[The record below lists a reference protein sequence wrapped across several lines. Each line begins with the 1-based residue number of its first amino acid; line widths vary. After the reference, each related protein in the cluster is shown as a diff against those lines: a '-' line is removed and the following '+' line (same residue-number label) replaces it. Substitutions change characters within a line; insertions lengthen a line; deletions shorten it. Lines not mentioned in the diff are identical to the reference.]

1 MVYDCFSFSLSTEQ
15 PNDILCVTASID
27 PPIHNI
33 ASGSDL
39 TFYCL
44 ISSNGVF
51 SDIKINI
58 THDSENGD
66 ERMLEPILDIETVTS
81 LYYVLLSEVSKEDE
95 GVYTCHVSLNCLQ
108 REDSVI
114 ISVIPEP
121 ETGEIGIYHK
131 TNQCFL
137 LMSLLLRISLL
148 MIIKHFI

>member
-51 SDIKINI
+51 SDITINI
-58 THDSENGD
+58 THDSKNGD
-66 ERMLEPILDIETVTS
+66 ERMLEPILDIETGTTQR
-81 LYYVLLSEVSKEDE
+81 YYVLLSEVSKEDE
-95 GVYTCHVSLNCLQ
+95 GVYTCHVSLNSLQ
-108 REDSVI
+108 REDSLT
-114 ISVIPEP
+114 ISVIPGP
-121 ETGEIGIYHK
+121 ETGEY
-131 TNQCFL
+131 F
-137 LMSLLLRISLL
+137 
-148 MIIKHFI
+148 IIIAFYVE

>member
-15 PNDILCVTASID
+15 PNDMLCVTASID

-39 TFYCL
+39 TFYCR
-44 ISSNGVF
+44 ISSNGVL

-58 THDSENGD
+58 THYSENGD
-66 ERMLEPILDIETVTS
+66 QRMLEPILDNTLTS
-81 LYYVLLSEVSKEDE
+81 RLYYVLLSEVSKEDE

-114 ISVIPEP
+114 ISVIPGP

-137 LMSLLLRISLL
+137 FYS
-148 MIIKHFI
+148 KQ